1 MQISYYLPHLPSSP
15 QQSRHRTH
23 GCTYTFTFSL
33 SPGTGRTGVFI
44 ALDISMVSYEESGA
58 MNILNTVHEM
68 RCDRGGMVQTRQQYE
83 YIYKVAYEYA
93 KMLNNPL
100 ASAHSSM
107 SSMTSFFQQCV

>member
-1 MQISYYLPHLPSSP
+1 MS
-15 QQSRHRTH
+15 
-23 GCTYTFTFSL
+23 CCCD
-33 SPGTGRTGVFI
+33 SPGTGRSGVLI

-68 RCDRGGMVQTRQQYE
+68 RADRGGMVQTRQQYE